1 MSSPNPPIQSPVTEL
16 FHSIETSFQSTSLG
30 PDSWYLLT
38 IACLSGSPDPELAK
52 ELYLY
57 VIQKEKNST
66 SAARQAFVRR
76 IREALV
82 KCVSIVGCCKPIEA
96 IIAISQVE
104 REEDRDYSLTRENW
118 QCNQANHE
126 RGMRWYR
133 AIYRRDEKATL
144 GLFDAHRDFQ
154 WISKEITYGLYLS
167 DRQVLND
174 AETEIIVLAS
184 IMIQNLRKETHW
196 HIRGTRRIGV
206 SKEDTQVLW
215 DCIQRV
221 ARFFDLK
228 MNKVPTVDEVEYD
241 V

>member
-1 MSSPNPPIQSPVTEL
+1 MSPPNPPIQSSVAEL
-16 FHSIETSFQSTSLG
+16 FHTIETSFQSTSLG

-57 VIQKEKNST
+57 VIQKEENSNP
-66 SAARQAFVRR
+66 AARQAFVRR

-104 REEDRDYSLTRENW
+104 QEEDRDYSLTREDW
-118 QCNQANHE
+118 QCDQANHE
-126 RGMRWYR
+126 RGMRC
-133 AIYRRDEKATL
+133 
-144 GLFDAHRDFQ
+144 
-154 WISKEITYGLYLS
+154 
-167 DRQVLND
+167 
-174 AETEIIVLAS
+174 
-184 IMIQNLRKETHW
+184 IMIQNLKKETHW

-221 ARFFDLK
+221 ARFFGMR

>member
-1 MSSPNPPIQSPVTEL
+1 MSSPNSPIQSTVTEL

-57 VIQKEKNST
+57 VIQKEENST
-66 SAARQAFVRR
+66 SAARHVFVRR

-96 IIAISQVE
+96 IIAISQ
-104 REEDRDYSLTRENW
+104 
-118 QCNQANHE
+118 ANHE

-133 AIYRRDEKATL
+133 AIYTRDEKSTL

-174 AETEIIVLAS
+174 VETEIIVLAS

-215 DCIQRV
+215 DCIQHV

>member
-1 MSSPNPPIQSPVTEL
+1 MSSPNSPIQSTVTEL

-57 VIQKEKNST
+57 VIQKEETST
-66 SAARQAFVRR
+66 SAARHVFVRR

-96 IIAISQVE
+96 IIAISQ
-104 REEDRDYSLTRENW
+104 
-118 QCNQANHE
+118 QCDQANHE
-126 RGMRWYR
+126 RGMRC
-133 AIYRRDEKATL
+133 
-144 GLFDAHRDFQ
+144 
-154 WISKEITYGLYLS
+154 
-167 DRQVLND
+167 
-174 AETEIIVLAS
+174 